1 MAVLSILAPAFA
13 AGFSV
18 AASPGAVN
26 LLGLRWGLQRGAR
39 TALGIGLGAATVDTF
54 YMALSLAGV
63 LPLLAAA
70 DWLESVLMFVGGGVL
85 VLLGAN
91 SVRSGY
97 ANGAR
102 EEIAPAQGT
111 LDRAPYALGVSVTLV
126 NPSTIAA
133 WLAISGGIL
142 ASADLGSG
150 GIPEGIG
157 GALAVAG
164 VFAGSAS
171 WFVILAVIVAV
182 LRRRAGEAHLRIVGI
197 AAGAV
202 LAGLGVLL
210 LAKGAAAVL
219 A

>member
-1 MAVLSILAPAFA
+1 MAVFAILAPAFA

-26 LLGLRWGLQRGAR
+26 LLSLRWGLQRGAGA
-39 TALGIGLGAATVDTF
+39 ALGIGLGAATVDTF

-85 VLLGAN
+85 LLLGVN
-91 SVRSGY
+91 SMRSGY
-97 ANGAR
+97 EDG
-102 EEIAPAQGT
+102 EPLDIPAAQSALNRT
-111 LDRAPYALGVSVTLV
+111 PYALGLSVTLV

-150 GIPEGIG
+150 GIPEGVG

-164 VFAGSAS
+164 VFIGSAT
-171 WFVILAVIVAV
+171 WFTILAGIVAV
-182 LRRRAGEAHLRIVGI
+182 LRRRAGEAHLRIVGV

-202 LAGLGVLL
+202 LTGLGLL
-210 LAKGAAAVL
+210 LIARGIADVV
-219 A
+219 

>member
-1 MAVLSILAPAFA
+1 MAVLGILAPAFA

-26 LLGLRWGLQRGAR
+26 LLSLRWGLKGGAR
-39 TALGIGLGAATVDTF
+39 VALGIGMGAATVDTL

-70 DWLESVLMFVGGGVL
+70 DWLESALMFVGGGVL
-85 VLLGAN
+85 ALLGAN
-91 SVRSGY
+91 SMRSGY
-97 ANGAR
+97 SDTSGDTSV
-102 EEIAPAQGT
+102 AQGMM
-111 LDRAPYALGVSVTLV
+111 DRAPYAVGVSVTLV

-150 GIPEGIG
+150 GISEGLG

-164 VFAGSAS
+164 VFTGSAT
-171 WFVILAVIVAV
+171 WFVILAGIVAV
-182 LRRRAGEAHLRIVGI
+182 LRRRAGDAHLRAVGVV
-197 AAGAV
+197 AGAV
-202 LAGLGVLL
+202 LAGLGLL
-210 LAKGAAAVL
+210 LIARGFADVF
-219 A
+219 

>member
-1 MAVLSILAPAFA
+1 MAVLGILAPSFA

-26 LLGLRWGLQRGAR
+26 LLSLRWGLKSGAR
-39 TALGIGLGAATVDTF
+39 VALGIGLGAATVDTL

-70 DWLESVLMFVGGGVL
+70 DWLESALMFVGGGVL
-85 VLLGAN
+85 LLLGAN

-97 ANGAR
+97 SDTSADTSV
-102 EEIAPAQGT
+102 AQGMM
-111 LDRAPYALGVSVTLV
+111 DRAPYAVGVSVTLV

-150 GIPEGIG
+150 GIPEGLG

-164 VFAGSAS
+164 VFTGSAT
-171 WFVILAVIVAV
+171 WFVILTGIVAV
-182 LRRRAGEAHLRIVGI
+182 LRRRAGDAHLRAVGAI
-197 AAGAV
+197 AGAI
-202 LAGLGVLL
+202 LAGLGLL
-210 LAKGAAAVL
+210 LIARGFADVF
-219 A
+219 

>member
-1 MAVLSILAPAFA
+1 MAVFAILAPAFA

-26 LLGLRWGLQRGAR
+26 LLSLRWGLQRGASV
-39 TALGIGLGAATVDTF
+39 ALGIGLGAATVDTF

-70 DWLESVLMFVGGGVL
+70 GWLESVLMFAGGGVL
-85 VLLGAN
+85 VLLGIA
-91 SVRSGY
+91 SLRSGY
-97 ANGAR
+97 VEDVSPTGSLAGT
-102 EEIAPAQGT
+102 T
-111 LDRAPYALGVSVTLV
+111 LDRAPYVVGLSVTIV

-133 WLAISGGIL
+133 WLAISGAIL

-150 GIPEGIG
+150 GIPEGLG

-164 VFAGSAS
+164 VFGGSAT
-171 WFVILAVIVAV
+171 WFGILAAIVAV
-182 LRRRAGEAHLRIVGI
+182 LRRRADEAHLRIVGVL
-197 AAGAV
+197 AGAV

-210 LAKGAAAVL
+210 LVRGVANVV
-219 A
+219 

>member
-1 MAVLSILAPAFA
+1 MAAIAILAPAFA

-26 LLGLRWGLQRGAR
+26 LLSLRWGLQRGAR
-39 TALGIGLGAATVDTF
+39 VALGIGLGAATVDTF
-54 YMALSLAGV
+54 YMALSLIGV

-70 DWLESVLMFVGGGVL
+70 GWLESALMFVGGGVL
-85 VLLGAN
+85 LLLGVA
-91 SVRSGY
+91 SLRTGY
-97 ANGAR
+97 TEDISPRGMVAGA
-102 EEIAPAQGT
+102 A
-111 LDRAPYALGVSVTLV
+111 LDRAPYVVGLSVTIV

-150 GIPEGIG
+150 GIPEGVG

-164 VFAGSAS
+164 VFPGSAT
-171 WFVILAVIVAV
+171 WFSILAGIVAV
-182 LRRRAGEAHLRIVGI
+182 LRRRAGEAHLQIVGI

-202 LAGLGVLL
+202 LAGLGLL
-210 LAKGAAAVL
+210 LVVRGIADVT
-219 A
+219 

>member
-1 MAVLSILAPAFA
+1 MAVFAILAPAFA

-26 LLGLRWGLQRGAR
+26 LLGLRWGLQRGASV
-39 TALGIGLGAATVDTF
+39 ALGIGLGAATVDTF

-85 VLLGAN
+85 LLLGIA
-91 SVRSGY
+91 SLRSGY
-97 ANGAR
+97 AEDVSPSGPLA
-102 EEIAPAQGT
+102 GTT
-111 LDRAPYALGVSVTLV
+111 LDRAPYVVGLSVTIV

-150 GIPEGIG
+150 GIPEGFG
-157 GALAVAG
+157 GAIAVGG
-164 VFAGSAS
+164 VFAGSAT
-171 WFVILAVIVAV
+171 WFGILAAIVAV
-182 LRRRAGEAHLRIVGI
+182 LRRRAGEAHLRIVGVL
-197 AAGAV
+197 AGAV

-210 LAKGAAAVL
+210 LARGVADVV
-219 A
+219 

>member
-26 LLGLRWGLQRGAR
+26 LLSLRWGLQRGAGV
-39 TALGIGLGAATVDTF
+39 ALGIGLGAATVDTF

-85 VLLGAN
+85 VLLGVN
-91 SVRSGY
+91 SMRSGY
-97 ANGAR
+97 GDATPAD
-102 EEIAPAQGT
+102 IPAPQSA
-111 LDRAPYALGVSVTLV
+111 LDRAPYALGLSVTIM

-150 GIPEGIG
+150 GIPEGVG
-157 GALAVAG
+157 GALAVGG
-164 VFAGSAS
+164 VFTGSAT
-171 WFVILAVIVAV
+171 WFAILAAIVAA
-182 LRRRAGEAHLRIVGI
+182 LRRKAGEAHLRLIGIV
-197 AAGAV
+197 AGAV
-202 LAGLGVLL
+202 LAGLGLL
-210 LAKGAAAVL
+210 LLVRGIADVA
-219 A
+219 

>member
-26 LLGLRWGLQRGAR
+26 LLSLRWGLQRGAGV
-39 TALGIGLGAATVDTF
+39 ALGIGLGAATVDTF

-85 VLLGAN
+85 LLLGAN
-91 SVRSGY
+91 SMRSGY
-97 ANGAR
+97 KGSAQT
-102 EEIAPAQGT
+102 EVAPTQAT

-164 VFAGSAS
+164 VFAGSTT
-171 WFVILAVIVAV
+171 WFAILAAIVAV

-197 AAGAV
+197 GAGGV
-202 LAGLGVLL
+202 LAGLGILL
-210 LAKGAAAVL
+210 LARGL
-219 A
+219 ADVI

>member
-26 LLGLRWGLQRGAR
+26 LLSLRWGLQRGAGV
-39 TALGIGLGAATVDTF
+39 ALGVGLGAATVDTF
-54 YMALSLAGV
+54 YMALSLGGV

-70 DWLESVLMFVGGGVL
+70 GWLESVLMFVGGGVL

-91 SVRSGY
+91 SVCSGY
-97 ANGAR
+97 ASDAR
-102 EEIAPAQGT
+102 EEIAPPQGS
-111 LDRAPYALGVSVTLV
+111 LDRAPYALGISVTLV

-150 GIPEGIG
+150 GIPEGVG

-164 VFAGSAS
+164 VFAGSAT
-171 WFVILAVIVAV
+171 WFIILAGIVAV
-182 LRRRAGEAHLRIVGI
+182 LRKRAGEAHLRTVGI
-197 AAGAV
+197 VAGGV

-210 LAKGAAAVL
+210 LARGVADVV
-219 A
+219 

>member
-1 MAVLSILAPAFA
+1 VAVLSILAPAFV

-26 LLGLRWGLQRGAR
+26 VLGLRWGLQRGAR
-39 TALGIGLGAATVDTF
+39 VALGIGLGAATVDTF
-54 YMALSLAGV
+54 YMALSLVGV

-70 DWLESVLMFVGGGVL
+70 DWLESALMFAGGGVL
-85 VLLGAN
+85 ALLGAN

-97 ANGAR
+97 RPATQ
-102 EEIAPAQGT
+102 EDTPPAQGVM
-111 LDRAPYALGVSVTLV
+111 DRSPYVLGLSVTVV

-150 GIPEGIG
+150 GIPEGVG

-164 VFAGSAS
+164 VFTGSAS
-171 WFVILAVIVAV
+171 WFLILAGIVAL
-182 LRRRAGEAHLRIVGI
+182 LRRRAGEAHLRTVGVV
-197 AAGAV
+197 AGAV
-202 LAGLGVLL
+202 LVGLGLLL
-210 LAKGAAAVL
+210 LARGFADVL
-219 A
+219 

>member
-1 MAVLSILAPAFA
+1 MAVLGILAPAFA

-26 LLGLRWGLQRGAR
+26 LLSLRWGLKSGAR
-39 TALGIGLGAATVDTF
+39 VALGIGLGAATVDTL
-54 YMALSLAGV
+54 YMALSLVGV

-70 DWLESVLMFVGGGVL
+70 DWLKSVLMFVGGGVL
-85 VLLGAN
+85 LLLGVN

-97 ANGAR
+97 ADTSGDTSV
-102 EEIAPAQGT
+102 AQGMM
-111 LDRAPYALGVSVTLV
+111 DRAPYAVGVSVTLV

-150 GIPEGIG
+150 GTPEGLG

-164 VFAGSAS
+164 VVTGSAT
-171 WFVILAVIVAV
+171 WFVILAGIVAA
-182 LRRRAGEAHLRIVGI
+182 LRRRAGVAHLRAVGVI
-197 AAGAV
+197 AGAI
-202 LAGLGVLL
+202 LAGLGLL
-210 LAKGAAAVL
+210 LIASGFADVF
-219 A
+219 

>member
-1 MAVLSILAPAFA
+1 MAVLGILAPSLV

-26 LLGLRWGLQRGAR
+26 LLCLRWGLKGGAR
-39 TALGIGLGAATVDTF
+39 VALGIGLGAATVDTL

-70 DWLESVLMFVGGGVL
+70 DWLESALMFVGGGVL
-85 VLLGAN
+85 VLLGVN
-91 SVRSGY
+91 SMRAGYSDTSGDTSV
-97 ANGAR
+97 
-102 EEIAPAQGT
+102 AQGMM
-111 LDRAPYALGVSVTLV
+111 DRAPFAVGVSVTLV

-150 GIPEGIG
+150 GTPEGLG

-164 VFAGSAS
+164 VFTGSAT
-171 WFVILAVIVAV
+171 WFVMLAGIVAV
-182 LRRRAGEAHLRIVGI
+182 LRRRAGEAHLRVVGVV
-197 AAGAV
+197 AGAV
-202 LAGLGVLL
+202 LAGLGLL
-210 LAKGAAAVL
+210 LIARGL
-219 A
+219 ADVF

>member
-1 MAVLSILAPAFA
+1 
-13 AGFSV
+13 
-18 AASPGAVN
+18 
-26 LLGLRWGLQRGAR
+26 
-39 TALGIGLGAATVDTF
+39 
-54 YMALSLAGV
+54 
-63 LPLLAAA
+63 
-70 DWLESVLMFVGGGVL
+70 MFVGGGVL
-85 VLLGAN
+85 LLLGAN

-97 ANGAR
+97 ASNAR
-102 EEIAPAQGT
+102 EEIAPPQGA

-164 VFAGSAS
+164 VFAGSAT
-171 WFVILAVIVAV
+171 WFLILTAIVAV

-197 AAGAV
+197 VAGGV

-210 LAKGAAAVL
+210 LARGIADVV
-219 A
+219 

>member
-1 MAVLSILAPAFA
+1 MAVLAILAPSFA

-26 LLGLRWGLQRGAR
+26 VLSLRWGLKSGAR
-39 TALGIGLGAATVDTF
+39 VALGIGLGAATVDTL
-54 YMALSLAGV
+54 YMTLSLAGV

-70 DWLESVLMFVGGGVL
+70 GWLESVLMFVGGGVL
-85 VLLGAN
+85 LLLGVN

-97 ANGAR
+97 ADPQRDVSA
-102 EEIAPAQGT
+102 AQGMM
-111 LDRAPYALGVSVTLV
+111 DRAPYAVGVSVTLV

-150 GIPEGIG
+150 GIPEGLG

-164 VFAGSAS
+164 VFAGSAT
-171 WFVILAVIVAV
+171 WFVILAGVVAA
-182 LRRRAGEAHLRIVGI
+182 LRRRAGNAHLQVVGMV
-197 AAGAV
+197 AGAI
-202 LAGLGVLL
+202 LAGLGLL
-210 LAKGAAAVL
+210 LIARGL
-219 A
+219 ADVV

>member
-26 LLGLRWGLQRGAR
+26 LLSLRWGLQRGAGV
-39 TALGIGLGAATVDTF
+39 ALGIGLGAATVDTF

-70 DWLESVLMFVGGGVL
+70 DWLEFVLMFIGGGVL

-97 ANGAR
+97 LSDTSK
-102 EEIAPAQGT
+102 EIAPAPGA
-111 LDRAPYALGVSVTLV
+111 LNRAPYALGISVTLV

-142 ASADLGSG
+142 ASADLGTG
-150 GIPEGIG
+150 GIPEGVA

-164 VFAGSAS
+164 VFAGSAT
-171 WFVILAVIVAV
+171 WFAVLATIVAV
-182 LRRRAGEAHLRIVGI
+182 LRLRAGEAHLRTVGI
-197 AAGAV
+197 GAGAV

-210 LAKGAAAVL
+210 LARGLSDVV
-219 A
+219 